1 MKRKLKQ
8 LSDRRSKKEARTSV
22 YSTLEANKLTEEQY
36 GLMSSSSKLGHTLT
50 KKERLKRY
58 LDLERAGIK
67 LTEDQRSELYV
78 EREDI
83 SEEEKE
89 EEGKA
94 IDSDMLKKAEEMMSQ
109 ENGPSFRVSK
119 KKRKA
124 MRKEKV
130 RVCEERNDE
139 LRRRQSSSV
148 LASARSVASL
158 PLTPLLATLVA
169 AKGDDLSA
177 LQGSI
182 DDCDV
187 TLSSMQ
193 EMLLGF
199 QADLGG
205 ISEEIKSLQE
215 ESMSMNVKLRNR

>member
-130 RVCEERNDE
+130 RLCEERNDQ

-148 LASARSVASL
+148 LANPALRFARRRWGTNPTRRRS
-158 PLTPLLATLVA
+158 
-169 AKGDDLSA
+169 G
-177 LQGSI
+177 
-182 DDCDV
+182 
-187 TLSSMQ
+187 
-193 EMLLGF
+193 
-199 QADLGG
+199 
-205 ISEEIKSLQE
+205 
-215 ESMSMNVKLRNR
+215 